1 MNRTRGVLI
10 AVFAAV
16 TVSLVAA
23 PTDFA
28 RHIDR
33 ARTLVYS
40 EQPEQA
46 AERRARVESAL
57 TQAETNAE
65 ARQDVAREYALSRV
79 NLLRAQWHN
88 QNERTRDAARAAL
101 AGIAQIR
108 TALEAGEF
116 SDGLRVLA
124 DLHAQMVTARGFV
137 YMIRNGTEARDAVMR
152 AVALDA
158 ANPRALVSV
167 AGFYLNAPP
176 VAGGDVAAGI
186 AALRRAL
193 ALESLSRND
202 RFVVLG
208 MLARA
213 MARENNGADAR
224 RFLAQAEAIYP
235 GTRFTDTIRQEI
247 AESSP

>member
-1 MNRTRGVLI
+1 MNRKCGVLI
-10 AVFAAV
+10 ALLAGV

-23 PTDFA
+23 PADLT

-33 ARTLVYS
+33 ARTLIYS
-40 EQPEQA
+40 ERREQA
-46 AERRARVESAL
+46 AARRAQVESAL
-57 TQAETNAE
+57 ALAETSAE
-65 ARQDVAREYALSRV
+65 AQQGAAREYALSRV

-88 QNERTRDAARAAL
+88 QNERTRNAAQAAQ

-108 TALEAGEF
+108 TALAAGEF

-124 DLHAQMVTARGFV
+124 DLHAQMMIARSFV
-137 YMIRNGTEARDAVMR
+137 YMIRNGAEARDAAMR

-158 ANPRALVSV
+158 ANPRALIAV

-193 ALESLSRND
+193 TLEPLNRND

-213 MARENNGADAR
+213 MAQDNNDADAR

-235 GTRFTDTIRQEI
+235 GAQFTDTIRREV

>member
-1 MNRTRGVLI
+1 M
-10 AVFAAV
+10 
-16 TVSLVAA
+16 TV
-23 PTDFA
+23 
-28 RHIDR
+28 
-33 ARTLVYS
+33 
-40 EQPEQA
+40 
-46 AERRARVESAL
+46 
-57 TQAETNAE
+57 AETNAE

-88 QNERTRDAARAAL
+88 QNERTRDAARAAQ

-108 TALEAGEF
+108 IALEAGEF

-124 DLHAQMVTARGFV
+124 DLHAQMATARGFV
-137 YMIRNGTEARDAVMR
+137 YMIRNGTEARDAAMR

-158 ANPRALVSV
+158 ANPRALLSV

-202 RFVVLG
+202 RFIVVS
-208 MLARA
+208 MLAHA
-213 MARENNGADAR
+213 MAQENNDADAR

-235 GTRFTDTIRQEI
+235 GTRFTDTIRQAI

>member
-1 MNRTRGVLI
+1 MI
-10 AVFAAV
+10 
-16 TVSLVAA
+16 
-23 PTDFA
+23 
-28 RHIDR
+28 
-33 ARTLVYS
+33 YS
-40 EQPEQA
+40 ERREQS
-46 AERRARVESAL
+46 AEQRARVESAL
-57 TQAETNAE
+57 TLAETSAE
-65 ARQDVAREYALSRV
+65 AQQGAAREYALSRV

-88 QNERTRDAARAAL
+88 QNERPRDAAQAAQ

-108 TALEAGEF
+108 TALAAGEF

-124 DLHAQMVTARGFV
+124 DLHGQMMIARSLV
-137 YMIRNGTEARDAVMR
+137 YMIRNGAEARDAAMR
-152 AVALDA
+152 AVVLDA
-158 ANPRALVSV
+158 ANPRALISV

-193 ALESLSRND
+193 ALEPLSRND

-213 MARENNGADAR
+213 MARHNNGADAQ

-235 GTRFTDTIRQEI
+235 GARFIDTIRQAI
-247 AESSP
+247 AESAP

>member
-1 MNRTRGVLI
+1 MNRKRGLLI
-10 AVFAAV
+10 ALLAGVTAA
-16 TVSLVAA
+16 LVAA
-23 PTDFA
+23 PADLT

-33 ARTLVYS
+33 ARTLIYS
-40 EQPEQA
+40 EQREQA
-46 AERRARVESAL
+46 AARRAEVESAL
-57 TQAETNAE
+57 TLAETSAE
-65 ARQDVAREYALSRV
+65 AQQGATREYALSRV

-88 QNERTRDAARAAL
+88 QNERTRNAAQAAQ

-108 TALEAGEF
+108 TALAAGEF

-124 DLHAQMVTARGFV
+124 DLHAQMMIARSFV
-137 YMIRNGTEARDAVMR
+137 YMIRNGAEARDAAMR

-158 ANPRALVSV
+158 ENPRALIAV

-186 AALRRAL
+186 ASLRRAL
-193 ALESLSRND
+193 ALEPLNRND
-202 RFVVLG
+202 RFIVLG

-213 MARENNGADAR
+213 TAQDNDIDAR

-235 GTRFTDTIRQEI
+235 GAQFTDTIRREV